1 MVFLVGHVLTDIEDY
16 GDLKKIILHKSFYNW
31 ILTQLKLILILEDY
45 NLFNIYL
52 LCNIFCWLR
61 QEAQEVPLCI
71 RPSVCLSVCD
81 IMHSSLYLHSVEAGI
96 MHFVLLSCK
105 EVARE
110 QTIYTEIIR
119 EDR

>member
-52 LCNIFCWLR
+52 LCNIFDLKR
-61 QEAQEVPLCI
+61 PLFAK
-71 RPSVCLSVCD
+71 SEL
-81 IMHSSLYLHSVEAGI
+81 
-96 MHFVLLSCK
+96 
-105 EVARE
+105 
-110 QTIYTEIIR
+110 
-119 EDR
+119 